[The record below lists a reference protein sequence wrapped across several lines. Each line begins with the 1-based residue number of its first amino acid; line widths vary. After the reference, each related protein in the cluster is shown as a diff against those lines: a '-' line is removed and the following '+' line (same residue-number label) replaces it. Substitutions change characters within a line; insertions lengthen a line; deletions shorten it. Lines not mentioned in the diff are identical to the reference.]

1 MGFCAELD
9 PAGNKPQLPG
19 THFSDA
25 ADFLIR
31 RVGEVVS
38 WTWLILLLVIMT
50 NVMARYVFGRGLVE
64 FEEIQW
70 HLYSIGFLCGLSY
83 CMQTDNHVRIDI
95 LHERM
100 GLRTRARIELCGLI
114 FFLLP
119 FILLVVYN
127 AVPFVAYSWSVN
139 EISDAP
145 GGLPARW
152 AIKSMLIVGFL
163 LLGLAAVSRLTRV
176 TALLIGFPRPLP
188 QSKRQTHD

>member
-64 FEEIQW
+64 FEEIETVQ
-70 HLYSIGFLCGLSY
+70 
-83 CMQTDNHVRIDI
+83 N
-95 LHERM
+95 
-100 GLRTRARIELCGLI
+100 
-114 FFLLP
+114 
-119 FILLVVYN
+119 
-127 AVPFVAYSWSVN
+127 FVS
-139 EISDAP
+139 
-145 GGLPARW
+145 
-152 AIKSMLIVGFL
+152 
-163 LLGLAAVSRLTRV
+163 T
-176 TALLIGFPRPLP
+176 
-188 QSKRQTHD
+188 